1 MLDTARP
8 ALSADLIAEKA
19 LEIVDHD
26 GYDALSFRVLGRAVG
41 CEAMSLYHYF
51 GSKAE
56 LRDALIA
63 RVMAEAAFEADEDT
77 AWTNQIVAAADR
89 LRAAFL
95 AHRSLVP
102 VIACE
107 QGSSEAV
114 ARWRAR
120 FDEIAEGEIPDPA
133 KRAERL
139 GMVWNFLIGST
150 LGEACGAAGDDG
162 AGYRSGLTVLMSWI
176 AAEASRERI
185 QSIREARRARRRG
198 QSLQ

>member
-1 MLDTARP
+1 MLDAARP
-8 ALSADLIAEKA
+8 PLSAELIAQKA

-63 RVMAEAAFEADEDT
+63 RVMAEAAFGAEDQSS
-77 AWTNQIVAAADR
+77 WTDQIVAAAGR
-89 LRAAFL
+89 LWSAFL
-95 AHRSLVP
+95 AHPALVP

-107 QGSSEAV
+107 QAGNEAV
-114 ARWRAR
+114 TRWRAR
-120 FDEIAEGEIPDPA
+120 FDEIAETEIPDPV

-139 GMVWNFLIGST
+139 GMVWNFIIGSS
-150 LGEACGAAGDDG
+150 LARACGPVAAGD
-162 AGYRSGLTVLMSWI
+162 AAYQSGLTVLMSWI
-176 AAEASRERI
+176 AAEASRERV

-198 QSLQ
+198 QPLQ